1 MKNLVLSLLCMSV
14 FALSAYGQGIAINT
28 TGASAHNSAML
39 DVQSTDK
46 GVLVPRMTQAQ
57 RTAITAPAEGL
68 LVYQTNGS
76 SDDIGFWY
84 YDASI
89 PAWVKLG
96 LGWKLTGNAGT
107 VDGTNFL
114 GTTDNVPMN
123 FRANNQKSGRIGLA
137 GDASTFFGYQ
147 AGNSDN
153 YSDNQNSAFG
163 YQALFQNITGER
175 NTAIGWNALR
185 NNTANQN
192 TAVGQAALQLNTT
205 GTDNVAVG
213 QSALTDNTTG
223 NQNTAV
229 GQSAMSKNTTGNNN
243 VAVGQ
248 SALVKNISG
257 NRNVAIGQS
266 ALADNIIGNDNL
278 AIGQSALKSNTNG
291 NNNVAIGQSALFAN
305 TIGNHNLAIGQS
317 ALANNTTGNQNI
329 AIGQSAMNQN
339 TTGNNNIGIGQ
350 SALFKNAG
358 GASNTAV
365 GQVALRENINGSQN
379 TAVGASALYDNT
391 GNDNTA
397 IGQAAARY
405 NTTGTNNTA
414 IGQGALT
421 NNKTGNGNVAIGK
434 SAGSGAM
441 NVNFTQCTFVGA
453 TSTPT
458 VDRTNVTMLGYGIT
472 DGECTGDNQV
482 LLGNTAVSQIRAQ
495 QGSITTYSDKRFKNN
510 IAEDVKGLD
519 FIRRLRPVSYNKN
532 PEILHQIWG
541 TPDSLLK
548 KIDHSQ
554 IKTVRFTGLIAQEV
568 EQAMKESGYTS
579 FTGIDIP
586 KNDKQVYS
594 LRYTD
599 FIMPLIKSVQEQQDL
614 IEKQQEL
621 IELLQARMQSL
632 EERNQQLEGA
642 LRSELQRIKATVEQI
657 KSETSPRIAAH

>member
-28 TGASAHNSAML
+28 TGASADNSAML

-57 RTAITAPAEGL
+57 RTAIATPANGL
-68 LVYQTNGS
+68 LVYQTDGS

-163 YQALFQNITGER
+163 YQALFQNSAGER

-192 TAVGQAALQLNTT
+192 TAVGQAALRLNTA

-213 QSALTDNTTG
+213 QSALASNTNG

-229 GQSAMSKNTTGNNN
+229 GQAALAGNLTGNSN

-248 SALVKNISG
+248 SALVSNTSG
-257 NRNVAIGQS
+257 NQNVAIGQ
-266 ALADNIIGNDNL
+266 A
-278 AIGQSALKSNTNG
+278 
-291 NNNVAIGQSALFAN
+291 
-305 TIGNHNLAIGQS
+305 
-317 ALANNTTGNQNI
+317 
-329 AIGQSAMNQN
+329 AMNQN

-365 GQVALRENINGSQN
+365 GQTALYENTNGNQN

-397 IGQAAARY
+397 IGQAAALR

-414 IGQGALT
+414 IGQSALV
-421 NNKTGNGNVAIGK
+421 NNKTGSNNVAVGK
-434 SAGSGAM
+434 FAGSGAT

-453 TSTPT
+453 SSTPA
-458 VDRTNVTMLGYGIT
+458 VARTNVTMLGFGIT
-472 DGECTGDNQV
+472 NGQCTGNNQV
-482 LLGNTAVSQIRAQ
+482 LLGNTAVTQIRAQ
-495 QGSITTYSDKRFKNN
+495 VTGITAYSDRRFKNN

-541 TPDSLLK
+541 TPDSLLE